1 MKKYLILLFTIFS
14 FSIFAEKANVVLDIQ
29 KLSKYFKTSKIQ
41 NIEGGLISIKK
52 PNVSITISFL
62 DEDHFESYKED
73 AIRQLTVE
81 DDYYIFDER
90 ENIITFLKDKTI
102 CIIKTDKNVNMQF
115 TIIAPISY
123 LTKNIAQKD
132 MQNIYNAVED
142 SDY

>member
-14 FSIFAEKANVVLDIQ
+14 FSIFAEKSNVVLDIQ

-102 CIIKTDKNVNMQF
+102 CVIKTDPNVNIQF

-123 LTKNIAQKD
+123 FTKNIAQKD

>member
-14 FSIFAEKANVVLDIQ
+14 FSIFAEKANVTLDIQ

>member
-14 FSIFAEKANVVLDIQ
+14 FSIFAEKSDVVLDIQ

>member
-14 FSIFAEKANVVLDIQ
+14 FSIFAEKSNVVLDIQ

-41 NIEGGLISIKK
+41 NIKTD
-52 PNVSITISFL
+52 PNV
-62 DEDHFESYKED
+62 
-73 AIRQLTVE
+73 
-81 DDYYIFDER
+81 
-90 ENIITFLKDKTI
+90 NI
-102 CIIKTDKNVNMQF
+102 QF

-123 LTKNIAQKD
+123 FTKNIAQKD

>member
-14 FSIFAEKANVVLDIQ
+14 FSIFAEKSDVVLDIQ

-81 DDYYIFDER
+81 DD
-90 ENIITFLKDKTI
+90 
-102 CIIKTDKNVNMQF
+102 
-115 TIIAPISY
+115 
-123 LTKNIAQKD
+123 
-132 MQNIYNAVED
+132 
-142 SDY
+142 

>member
-14 FSIFAEKANVVLDIQ
+14 FSIFAEKSDVVLDIQ

-132 MQNIYNAVED
+132 MQNIYNAVDD

>member
-1 MKKYLILLFTIFS
+1 MKKYLILLFAIFS
-14 FSIFAEKANVVLDIQ
+14 FSIFAEKSNVVLDIQ

>member
-14 FSIFAEKANVVLDIQ
+14 FSIFAEKSNVVLDIQ

>member
-14 FSIFAEKANVVLDIQ
+14 FSIFAEKSNVVLDIQ

-102 CIIKTDKNVNMQF
+102 CVIKTDPNVNIQF
-115 TIIAPISY
+115 TIIAPMSY
-123 LTKNIAQKD
+123 WIKNEAESDIRK
-132 MQNIYNAVED
+132 IYKVVETN
-142 SDY
+142 DY

>member
-14 FSIFAEKANVVLDIQ
+14 FSIFAEKSNVVLDIQ

-73 AIRQLTVE
+73 AITQLTVE

>member
-62 DEDHFESYKED
+62 DEVHFESYKED

-102 CIIKTDKNVNMQF
+102 CIIKTDADVNMQF
-115 TIIAPISY
+115 TIMAPISY

>member
-14 FSIFAEKANVVLDIQ
+14 FSIFAEKSNVVLDIQ

-102 CIIKTDKNVNMQF
+102 GIIKTDKNVNMQF